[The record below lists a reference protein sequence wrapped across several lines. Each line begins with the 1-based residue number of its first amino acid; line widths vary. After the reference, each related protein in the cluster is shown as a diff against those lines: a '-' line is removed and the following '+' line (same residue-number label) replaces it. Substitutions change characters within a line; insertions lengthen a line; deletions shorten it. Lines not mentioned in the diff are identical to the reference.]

1 MRRVGLP
8 PGGSTLTTSAPRPAS
23 VSPQYSACSSA
34 SSTTRIPVRGP
45 RLGRRWLG
53 TERSSWASIGALQ
66 SSPWRVR
73 PRALNGSRREYILFG
88 QTRLGSSKEVL
99 PVSEFDGKIVLVTG
113 CARASGMGRAISVA
127 FARAGADVVATDVAV
142 GGTRNENEEGLAEI
156 RLGWKGLESLAGE
169 IQGLGRRVLTLVR
182 DVSRATDAE
191 RFVAEALA
199 QFGRIDV
206 LVNNAAA
213 PHGADRRLLWEVP
226 EEAWDLV
233 IDVNLKGAFLMSR
246 TVIPHML
253 KRGSG
258 RIISMASVSGKR
270 GTARRGAY
278 SASKFGIIGLTQVLA
293 QELGAHGI
301 TVNAICPGSVDTSR
315 RESTSRRERALA
327 EREPGAP
334 VLGLPPTGRVARPD
348 DVARLALFF
357 ASEQS
362 DHVTG
367 QAWNVDGGAVMS

>member
-34 SSTTRIPVRGP
+34 SSMTRMPVRGP
-45 RLGRRWLG
+45 RLGVRWLG
-53 TERSSWASIGALQ
+53 TERSSWASMAANIYC
-66 SSPWRVR
+66 SDN
-73 PRALNGSRREYILFG
+73 RAWS
-88 QTRLGSSKEVL
+88 SSKEVL
-99 PVSEFDGKIVLVTG
+99 PVSEFEGKIVLVTG
-113 CARASGMGRAISVA
+113 WAWAQGMGRAISVA
-127 FARAGADVVATDVAV
+127 FARAGADVVVTDVAP

-169 IQGLGRRVLTLVR
+169 IQGLGRRVLTSVG

-191 RFVAEALA
+191 RFVSDALA
-199 QFGRIDV
+199 RFGRIDV

-233 IDVNLKGAFLMSR
+233 IDVNLKGTFLMSR
-246 TVIPHML
+246 AVIPHML
-253 KRGSG
+253 SRGSG
-258 RIISMASVSGKR
+258 RIINMASVAGKR

-278 SASKFGIIGLTQVLA
+278 AASKFGVIGLTQALA
-293 QELGAHGI
+293 QEVAAHGI

-334 VLGLPPTGRVARPD
+334 VLSLPPTGRIARPD
-348 DVARLALFF
+348 DIARLALFF
-357 ASEQS
+357 ASAASEDRKS
-362 DHVTG
+362 TRLNSSHG
-367 QAWNVDGGAVMS
+367 YISYAVFCLKK